1 MKGLLVKNVR
11 IVDAQTD
18 FFGQLMV
25 KDGFFYEIRHNGDQ
39 SEDDYTVIDGAGN
52 VLMPAFTDLH
62 AHFREPGFTYKE
74 DIESGSRAAVKGG
87 YTTVV
92 LMANTNPVCSSV
104 DIVNYVENRAKE
116 IGLVDVFQVA
126 SITDGMRGESVSH
139 LESIADTVKF
149 ISDDGK
155 GVMND
160 LLMEKALIMSKNK
173 GFIVVSHAE
182 DSNFSASDMRLA
194 ENSMTRRD
202 IEACMKTGGR
212 LHLAHVSAKEAM
224 EMIIEAKDRGA
235 NITCE
240 VTPHHI
246 YASDEITY
254 RVNPPLRKPD
264 DIACLINAIANGYV
278 DAIATD
284 HAPHTETD
292 KAGGAPGISGIETA
306 FQLCLTKLVKEC
318 GAISLNKLSE
328 LMSYNPSR
336 IAGVNKGLIKQ
347 GFEADF
353 VIVDENESARINIAE
368 FESKGK
374 NSPFDGNYVLG
385 SILMTVKKGNVV
397 YKKKGMI

>member
-1 MKGLLVKNVR
+1 MKNLLIKNVR
-11 IVDAQTD
+11 IVDAKTD
-18 FFGQLMV
+18 FFGQLIV
-25 KDGFFYEIRHNGDQ
+25 KDGLFYEVGQNGVQ
-39 SEDDYTVIDGAGN
+39 HADDYTVIDGASH
-52 VLMPAFTDLH
+52 VLMPAFIDLH

-92 LMANTNPVCSSV
+92 LMANTNPVCSNM
-104 DIVNYVENRAKE
+104 DIVNHVVNRAKE
-116 IGLVDVFQVA
+116 IGLVDVFQVI
-126 SITDGMRGESVSH
+126 SITDGMKGQSVSH
-139 LESIADTVKF
+139 LKRIEDTVKF
-149 ISDDGK
+149 VSDDGK
-155 GVMND
+155 GVMDD
-160 LLMEKALIMSKNK
+160 LLMEEALVMSKSKN
-173 GFIVVSHAE
+173 FVVISHAE
-182 DSNFSASDMRLA
+182 DSNFSATDMRQA
-194 ENSMTRRD
+194 ENNMTRRD

-212 LHLAHVSAKEAM
+212 LHLAHVSTKEAM
-224 EMIIEAKDRGA
+224 EMIIGAKDRGA

-264 DIACLINAIANGYV
+264 DIQCLINAIADGYV

-284 HAPHTETD
+284 HAPHSEAD
-292 KAGGAPGISGIETA
+292 KAGGSPGISGIETA

-328 LMSYNPSR
+328 LMSYNPSK

-347 GFEADF
+347 GYEADF
-353 VIVDENESARINIAE
+353 VIVDENIITKIDVTD

-374 NSPFDGNYVLG
+374 NSPFDGARVFG
-385 SILMTVKKGNVV
+385 SVIMTVKKGDVV
-397 YKKKGMI
+397 YKRKV